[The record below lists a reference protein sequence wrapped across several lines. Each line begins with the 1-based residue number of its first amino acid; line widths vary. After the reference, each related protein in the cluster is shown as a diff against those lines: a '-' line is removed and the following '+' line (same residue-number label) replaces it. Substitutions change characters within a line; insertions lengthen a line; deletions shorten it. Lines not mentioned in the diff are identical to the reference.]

1 MPAKKPPIAKGKA
14 IPPKG
19 KSKPVPPKGKGGVS
33 DAQASARDKFKEMIA
48 KKKEAAAKKK

>member
-1 MPAKKPPIAKGKA
+1 LPKAKRFPRKA
-14 IPPKG
+14 NQFLL
-19 KSKPVPPKGKGGVS
+19 KGKGGVS

>member
-1 MPAKKPPIAKGKA
+1 LPKAKQFPRKA
-14 IPPKG
+14 NQFL
-19 KSKPVPPKGKGGVS
+19 PKGKGGVS

>member
-19 KSKPVPPKGKGGVS
+19 KAVPPKGKPVPPKGKGGVIELTICLFVCYP
-33 DAQASARDKFKEMIA
+33 FKE
-48 KKKEAAAKKK
+48 